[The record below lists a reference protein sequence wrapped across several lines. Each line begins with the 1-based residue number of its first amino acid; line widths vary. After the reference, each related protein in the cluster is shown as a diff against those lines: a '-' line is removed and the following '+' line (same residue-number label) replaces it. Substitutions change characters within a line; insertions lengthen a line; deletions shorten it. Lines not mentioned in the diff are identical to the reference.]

1 MLPDVF
7 NNVFLLDFAFETTQC
22 IFNGLTFM
30 NPNLRHSVPPM
41 SIHYQN
47 GSRLFVLLSDAVR
60 TMLAVPILSDS
71 FLDCLPRGGRKLP
84 RRILMRT
91 AAISRLLRSENGKR
105 TVCLDV
111 AIVRVL
117 SVSADQSSMTALV
130 QDLRKTLRSQGDSG
144 QQVPTKTSLHRT
156 GP

>member
-1 MLPDVF
+1 MLPDVL
-7 NNVFLLDFAFETTQC
+7 NNVFLLDFAFETTQS

-30 NPNLRHSVPPM
+30 NPNLRHSLPPM

-47 GSRLFVLLSDAVR
+47 GSRLFVLLSHAVR

-105 TVCLDV
+105 TVCLDDI

-117 SVSADQSSMTALV
+117 IVSADQSSMTALV

-144 QQVPTKTSLHRT
+144 QQVPTK
-156 GP
+156 

>member
-1 MLPDVF
+1 MLPDLF

-47 GSRLFVLLSDAVR
+47 GSGLFVLLSHAVR
-60 TMLAVPILSDS
+60 TMLRVPILSDS
-71 FLDCLPRGGRKLP
+71 FLDCLPRNGRIPP

-91 AAISRLLRSENGKR
+91 PAISRWRRSENGKR
-105 TVCLDV
+105 NS
-111 AIVRVL
+111 L
-117 SVSADQSSMTALV
+117 SRRHGDRSRLNRQRRAKLHDRAHIW
-130 QDLRKTLRSQGDSG
+130 DLRKTLRSRGDSG
-144 QQVPTKTSLHRT
+144 
-156 GP
+156 

>member
-1 MLPDVF
+1 MLPDLF
-7 NNVFLLDFAFETTQC
+7 NNVFLLDFSFETTQC

-47 GSRLFVLLSDAVR
+47 GSRLFVLLSHAVR

-71 FLDCLPRGGRKLP
+71 FLDCLPRGGRILP

-91 AAISRLLRSENGKR
+91 PAISRLGMGENRRR
-105 TVCLDV
+105 TLCL
-111 AIVRVL
+111 
-117 SVSADQSSMTALV
+117 
-130 QDLRKTLRSQGDSG
+130 
-144 QQVPTKTSLHRT
+144 
-156 GP
+156 